1 MRSLTT
7 EILLSI
13 CIPTYNRA
21 HKLRLLLENIEECFD
36 IDSVEVCVS
45 DNKSTD
51 NTEDVIKEFSK
62 KFINFKYQINIE
74 NKGMAFN
81 WINVTKMATGRYISV
96 VSDEDSF
103 LANYSDKLFPILKE
117 NIYSVVFYRVLNNST
132 NDIWAP
138 SIFDYKKIEHTAEL
152 DNKIEIFKY
161 LHISGYVF
169 KKNLISFQ
177 KVDELYALFPRNNW
191 CAPYF
196 TYNVISNNPSI
207 YFHPDVLYLCSD
219 DTNRGYKEWK
229 NTYSCFNH
237 NYISESN
244 NHEGTVFLLNQKMIL
259 YFYSYFFNENLSR
272 QLIKNLSMN
281 LQKSLFMI
289 IHKTDIE
296 DSDLKDLKNEIVL
309 INKTYNVNIK
319 VTKNI
324 ATKFIYNIY
333 HLLSLLKK
341 KML

>member
-1 MRSLTT
+1 MKSLTT

-21 HKLRLLLENIEECFD
+21 HKLRLLLQNIEECFD
-36 IDSVEVCVS
+36 TASVEICIS

-51 NTEDVIKEFSK
+51 NTEEVIKEFSK

-103 LANYSDKLFPILKE
+103 LAEYSNKIFPILKE
-117 NIYSVVFYRVLNNST
+117 NIYSIVFYRVLNNST

-138 SIFDYKKIEHTAEL
+138 SVFNYKKIEHAAEL
-152 DNKIEIFKY
+152 ANKIELFKY

-169 KKNLISFQ
+169 KKSLISFQ
-177 KVDELYALFPRNNW
+177 KVDELYELLPKNNW

-196 TYNVISNNPSI
+196 TYNAISNKPSI
-207 YFHPDVLYLCSD
+207 YFHPDTLYVCSD
-219 DTNRGYKEWK
+219 DADRGYKEWK
-229 NTYSCFNH
+229 NTYSCFND
-237 NYISESN
+237 NIISDSN
-244 NHEGTVFLLNQKMIL
+244 NHEGSVFLLNQKMIL
-259 YFYSYFFNENLSR
+259 YFYSYFFNENRSR
-272 QLIKNLSMN
+272 KLIKNLSMN
-281 LQKSLFMI
+281 LQNSLLMI
-289 IHKTDIE
+289 IHKTHIA
-296 DSDLKDLKNEIVL
+296 DSDLEEIKKEILL
-309 INKTYNVNIK
+309 INKTYNINVK

-324 ATKFIYNIY
+324 ATQFIYTMY
-333 HLLSLLKK
+333 RLLSLLKK
-341 KML
+341 KTL